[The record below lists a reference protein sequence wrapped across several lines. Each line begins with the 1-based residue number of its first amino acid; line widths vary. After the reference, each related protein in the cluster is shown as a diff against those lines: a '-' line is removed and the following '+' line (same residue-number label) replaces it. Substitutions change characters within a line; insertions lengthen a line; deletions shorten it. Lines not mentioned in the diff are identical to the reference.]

1 MSKYTTEVRFICETS
16 AGLSDSEGY
25 NSINTIIANSRA
37 KIFDFSYPIF
47 DENYRAT
54 LETKI
59 LKHYYTREIGLETV
73 GQWKHFLDMRMNEIM
88 PFYNKMYLN
97 GFDELN
103 LFYDTDY
110 TREGTR
116 NDNEDR
122 TESGTSNDKMTGTV
136 ADVGTNSRA
145 MTGTVGDA
153 EGGTQSRSGS
163 NIPKKSTWDL
173 YSDTPQGGIAGIQSA
188 EDDPSLNTN
197 AYLTNARHIIED
209 GTGSTDSETTTFGKT
224 NTRTYNTN
232 ESGTDNNTRTYNT
245 NNAGETE
252 KTGTTVAEGEYF
264 EHIKGKRGS
273 ESYVDLLTK
282 LKETFFDIDM
292 LIIDSLSDLFMNI
305 Y

>member
-1 MSKYTTEVRFICETS
+1 MSKYTTEVRYICETNS
-16 AGLSDSEGY
+16 GLSASKGSA
-25 NSINTIIANSRA
+25 SINTIIANSRT
-37 KIFDFSYPIF
+37 KIFDFDYPIF

-59 LKHYYTREIGLETV
+59 IKHYYTREIGLETV
-73 GQWKHFLDMRMNEIM
+73 GLWKHFLDMRMNEIM
-88 PFYNKMYLN
+88 PYYNKMYLN

-122 TESGTSNDKMTGTV
+122 TENGSSNDRMTGTV
-136 ADVGTNSRA
+136 TDVGTGSSTA
-145 MTGTVGDA
+145 
-153 EGGTQSRSGS
+153 GGSDSISGS
-163 NIPKKSTWDL
+163 NVPKKSTWDL
-173 YSDTPQGGIAGIQSA
+173 YSDTPQGGIAGIQGA
-188 EDDPSLNTN
+188 EDDPSLATN
-197 AYLTNARHIIED
+197 AYLTNARHVIED
-209 GTGSTDSETTTFGKT
+209 GTGSSTSE
-224 NTRTYNTN
+224 TRTYGGTN
-232 ESGTDNNTRTYNT
+232 STTDNNTRTYNT
-245 NNAGETE
+245 TNAGTTE
-252 KTGTTVAEGEYF
+252 RTGNTVAEGEYF

-273 ESYVDLLTK
+273 ESYIDLLNK